1 MAALTKTC
9 PQCAEQ
15 VKAVARVCRFC
26 GYRWAPPPAVGVS
39 AADEPEGSA
48 GEAAAVS
55 RSADEPLAPAQP
67 EEQSFAAG
75 PSSAAGPECFCGCG
89 RLVELWRRNANDWG
103 ATVRAEL
110 DDWAGR
116 DLAGWSNASDFVQTG
131 REISEQLKRSVH
143 GDPVDRPYGR
153 RDVAY
158 WVTTSRLALTE
169 GLAAD
174 RYLPLDSRAEATSSP
189 PTRPARGAA
198 RSFGRLLM
206 RFSVFVFVLGLIGLT
221 IALGNELFQ
230 LGLGLFQDGY
240 VLAAGLMAAAAGVVG
255 AILFLT
261 LDDR

>member
-1 MAALTKTC
+1 METLTKTC
-9 PQCAEQ
+9 PRCAEQ

-39 AADEPEGSA
+39 AGDESAVSA

-55 RSADEPLAPAQP
+55 RSADEPPAPAQP
-67 EEQSFAAG
+67 EEQSFAV

-89 RLVELWRRNANDWG
+89 RQVELWRRNANDWG

-110 DDWAGR
+110 DDWARR
-116 DLAGWSNASDFVQTG
+116 DLTGWSNARDFAQTG

-143 GDPVDRPYGR
+143 GEPVDRPYGR

-174 RYLPLDSRAEATSSP
+174 RYLPLDSRAETTSAP

-206 RFSVFVFVLGLIGLT
+206 RFSVFVFVLGLIGLA

-230 LGLGLFQDGY
+230 LDMGLFQDGY
-240 VLAAGLMAAAAGVVG
+240 VLAAGLMAAAAGVVA
-255 AILFLT
+255 AILFLA